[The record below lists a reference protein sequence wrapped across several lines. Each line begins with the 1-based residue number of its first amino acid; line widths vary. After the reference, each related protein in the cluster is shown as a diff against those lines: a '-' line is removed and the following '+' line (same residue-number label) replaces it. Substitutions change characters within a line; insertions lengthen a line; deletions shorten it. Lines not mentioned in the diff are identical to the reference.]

1 MASTLSV
8 KVTADVVDLQVK
20 FATAKAE
27 VSSLTSELNK
37 LARQSAEGIV
47 GSNTTAQMQNVSAAL
62 AEAKANAAGLSQQ
75 FRAVTESSADLGGS
89 VEAIRNSLSN
99 AMQLTGIG
107 AALEGMRMLGAEVTQ
122 LGERATQI
130 RSMADVLGVSTAQ
143 MQAMSVAAEESGVGI
158 EVLNRAAEKLRTVL
172 DDARD
177 GSGAAIEKLRT
188 LGITQ
193 QELASSSFG
202 VNDMLGVLRDRLN
215 DGTTSQAEMNALVKE
230 FGARAALA
238 AEAIKA
244 YDGSIGGVAEKNR
257 EVGALTDQQITRLK
271 EEGNWWKSLGT
282 EAKNAMSTVVIAMG
296 GANSMDTGF
305 QNTKAR
311 LLQEAQAAKQNAEIQ
326 EANQNA
332 LTEVYVTSDKI
343 MTASQLNAEH
353 EQVEA
358 MRSGSAQKLAAAQQY
373 YADSQA
379 FYGHTDVDKV
389 QAPYREELAA
399 QREFDSA
406 SKASAEAN
414 ARTQAELARQLL
426 AANETVYGGM
436 VRMAEDAARQ
446 KEAID
451 RQNVAADIEISRS
464 AIEAK
469 KSIVESEVAT
479 TATAVAQKYSLL
491 KQFAAQE
498 YALDLQSLQDEL
510 ATLSDQ
516 PAAYNRVF
524 NEIRVLKAKEVA
536 DLAALDHQAAAGAEK
551 AAQDQ
556 TKGWKD
562 ALGEI
567 ENAEGQMVSNLLTR
581 RKSLAQSLISMSAQ
595 LATQEITNDLR
606 AITTRLAMSH
616 AADASQK
623 ALEQGGYLYH
633 QVIEMLKTNTTK
645 TQQTAQTTAVVTGN
659 SMRNSATASAAASG
673 MEQQAAVNSQTIGG
687 DAAKTFAGVFSG
699 VSQIPYGWIIAPAL
713 ASAAMAEVSSMGSK
727 ASLDVGAWNIP
738 YDMPANIHKGEMVVP
753 ENFAEGARRNGFG
766 LGADS
771 GGGGDTHYH
780 EHNWNLSMLDGS
792 SFQRFASDPIVQ
804 RRVSHFIA
812 SRTVPGVR
820 GGNARMPMR

>member
-27 VSSLTSELNK
+27 VSSLTAELNK

-75 FRAVTESSADLGGS
+75 FRSVTDASADLGGS

-122 LGERATQI
+122 LGDRAAQI
-130 RSMADVLGVSTAQ
+130 HSMADVLGVTTSQ

-215 DGTTSQAEMNALVKE
+215 DGSTSQAEMNALVKE
-230 FGARAALA
+230 FGARASLA

-244 YDGSIGGVAEKNR
+244 YDGSIGGVAEKNA

-271 EEGNWWKSLGT
+271 EEGNWWKELGT
-282 EAKNAMSTVVIAMG
+282 EAKNAMSKVVIAMG
-296 GANSMDTGF
+296 SANSMDTGF

-379 FYGHTDVDKV
+379 FYGHSDVDKV
-389 QAPYREELAA
+389 QAAYREELAA

-406 SKASAEAN
+406 SEASAASS
-414 ARTQAELARQLL
+414 ARTQAELARQKL
-426 AANETVYGGM
+426 AADETVYKENL
-436 VRMAEDAARQ
+436 RAAEDGMKQ
-446 KEAID
+446 MEAID
-451 RQNVAADIEISRS
+451 RQNAAADIEISRS

-479 TATAVAQKYSLL
+479 TAQAQAQKYSLL
-491 KQFAAQE
+491 KQFTAQE
-498 YALDLQSLQDEL
+498 YALDLQALQDEL
-510 ATLSDQ
+510 STLNDL
-516 PAAYNRVF
+516 PVEYNRVY
-524 NEIRVLKAKEVA
+524 NEIRELKAKLVA
-536 DLAALDHQAAAGAEK
+536 ELAALDHQAAAGAEK
-551 AAQDQ
+551 AGQDQ
-556 TKGWKD
+556 AKGWKG
-562 ALGEI
+562 AVGEI
-567 ENAEGQMVSNLLTR
+567 ESAESGLVSDVLSR
-581 RKSLAQSLISMSAQ
+581 RKSLSQSLIQMSGQ
-595 LATQEITNDLR
+595 LVEREIANDLR
-606 AITTRLAMSH
+606 AMTTRILLYNETGSA
-616 AADASQK
+616 QK
-623 ALEQGGYLYH
+623 AAEQGGLLYH
-633 QVIEMLKTNTTK
+633 LAVQMQQLIATRMS
-645 TQQTAQTTAVVTGN
+645 QAGQTAAVTA
-659 SMRNSATASAAASG
+659 
-673 MEQQAAVNSQTIGG
+673 GG
-687 DAAKTFAGVFSG
+687 TERPLRRKVF
-699 VSQIPYGWIIAPAL
+699 QRLPA
-713 ASAAMAEVSSMGSK
+713 
-727 ASLDVGAWNIP
+727 
-738 YDMPANIHKGEMVVP
+738 
-753 ENFAEGARRNGFG
+753 ARR
-766 LGADS
+766 
-771 GGGGDTHYH
+771 
-780 EHNWNLSMLDGS
+780 
-792 SFQRFASDPIVQ
+792 
-804 RRVSHFIA
+804 
-812 SRTVPGVR
+812 
-820 GGNARMPMR
+820 